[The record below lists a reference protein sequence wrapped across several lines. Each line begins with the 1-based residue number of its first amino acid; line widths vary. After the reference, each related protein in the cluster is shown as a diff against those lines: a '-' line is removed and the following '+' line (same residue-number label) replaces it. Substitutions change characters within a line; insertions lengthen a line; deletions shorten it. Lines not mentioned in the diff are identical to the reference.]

1 MIRRRLIFVLGW
13 LLMSANLSFAAISTT
28 QQNFDD
34 FSFKKGFK
42 ATGGLSFSNNFYAV
56 ATLGIFN

>member
-1 MIRRRLIFVLGW
+1 MGW

-42 ATGGLSFSNNFYAV
+42 ATGGLSFSNEFRLYSKVLNHGEMFKDENF
-56 ATLGIFN
+56 

>member
-34 FSFKKGFK
+34 FSFDMKYYGQY
-42 ATGGLSFSNNFYAV
+42 ATF
-56 ATLGIFN
+56 IEI